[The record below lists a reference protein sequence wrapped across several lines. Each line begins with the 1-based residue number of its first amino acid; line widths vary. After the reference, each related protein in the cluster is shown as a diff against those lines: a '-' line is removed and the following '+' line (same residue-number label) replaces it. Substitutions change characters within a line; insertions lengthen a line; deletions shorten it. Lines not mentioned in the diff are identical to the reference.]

1 MAISSSPPA
10 SVSVDSA
17 ADRATDAALA
27 KATAKLAADRK
38 AKSPDALLRTDQK
51 AVAVATK
58 AAQKAD
64 SAAKTNSSKVNV
76 TA

>member
-1 MAISSSPPA
+1 MTISSVSPA
-10 SVSVDSA
+10 TTSVASA

-27 KATAKLAADRK
+27 KATAKLTADKK
-38 AKSPDALLRTDQK
+38 AQASADVIRADQLTVTK
-51 AVAVATK
+51 DTK

-64 SAAKTNSSKVNV
+64 AAAKTSESKVSL